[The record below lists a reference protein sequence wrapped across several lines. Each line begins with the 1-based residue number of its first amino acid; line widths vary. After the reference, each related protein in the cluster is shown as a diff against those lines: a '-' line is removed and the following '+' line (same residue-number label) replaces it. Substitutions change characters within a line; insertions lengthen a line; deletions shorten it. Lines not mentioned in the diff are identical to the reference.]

1 MRDKDEKRWGRT
13 LRQRAREEQRKNH
26 WGGTTKW
33 SSDRRAVK
41 LDCGQGS
48 KMSVRSLLRRQKGQ
62 SETTTREFVTQAD
75 HP

>member
-1 MRDKDEKRWGRT
+1 MRDKDEKRWDRT

-41 LDCGQGS
+41 LDCGQAQR
-48 KMSVRSLLRRQKGQ
+48 V
-62 SETTTREFVTQAD
+62 F
-75 HP
+75 

>member
-13 LRQRAREEQRKNH
+13 LRQRAREEQRKNR

-41 LDCGQGS
+41 LDWTGTEGILVS
-48 KMSVRSLLRRQKGQ
+48 WGVR
-62 SETTTREFVTQAD
+62 
-75 HP
+75 